1 MNQKTLPAAYYG
13 VFNLVWNGR
22 LLSDHYVSNR
32 KPDPFFCG
40 NNTSGG
46 FMRYRRFP
54 ATLTMIGLTLL
65 LGILPTPRQGAAQEA
80 LWGNALIHKIDSLA
94 EATMTGGPVA
104 GLGIGVKR
112 GDDLLMVRGYGSA
125 DIENGVPVTAET
137 VFRIGSVT
145 KQFTASAVMQLVEEG
160 KIGLDDPVTEYLPDY
175 PTQGHE
181 VTVRHLLTHTS
192 GIKSY
197 TGLESWRPK
206 MTLDLTDEELV
217 ALFKDEPFDFAPGE
231 RYQYNNSG
239 FYLLGLVIEKA
250 SGETYREYLNGH
262 LFGPLDLSGSS
273 YCDERP
279 IIPGRAEGYER
290 VDGELVN
297 DAYLSMN
304 QPGAAG
310 ALCSTVPDLL
320 SWTAALR
327 AGQVVSGE
335 SYEKMTTA
343 FTLTEGSTTGYGFG
357 LGVGEFHGHPI
368 VSHGGGINGFASMMS
383 HYSDMDLD
391 VVVLS
396 NTAGPHTG
404 QVAETIAGWALGID
418 AVVVKDE
425 PLSAEELSVYE
436 GVYQIRPEFELSVQ
450 VRDGQ
455 LFSQATGQGGFRL
468 KAQGAHRF
476 IPTFDDNVLVV
487 FTVDD
492 GRATSLTLHQGG
504 QTIEASR
511 VR

>member
-1 MNQKTLPAAYYG
+1 MRHRHLTIFVPTI
-13 VFNLVWNGR
+13 
-22 LLSDHYVSNR
+22 LLA
-32 KPDPFFCG
+32 C
-40 NNTSGG
+40 
-46 FMRYRRFP
+46 
-54 ATLTMIGLTLL
+54 L
-65 LGILPTPRQGAAQEA
+65 LGLLPTPRQGAAQEA
-80 LWGNALIHKIDSLA
+80 LWGDALIHKIDSLA

-112 GDDLLMVRGYGSA
+112 GDDLLMARGYGSA
-125 DIENGVPVTAET
+125 DIENGVPATAET
-137 VFRIGSVT
+137 VFRIGSIT
-145 KQFTASAVMQLVEEG
+145 KQFTATAVMQLVEAG
-160 KIGLDDPVTEYLPDY
+160 KIGLDDPITEYLPDY

-181 VTVRHLLTHTS
+181 ITIRHLLTHTS

-206 MTLDLTDEELV
+206 MTLDLTDEELL
-217 ALFKDEPFDFAPGE
+217 ALFKDEPLDFAPGE
-231 RYQYNNSG
+231 RYRYNNSG

-262 LFGPLDLSGSS
+262 LFGPLGLSGST

-279 IIPGRAEGYER
+279 IIPGRAEGYEL

-335 SYEKMTTA
+335 SYEKMTTV

-357 LGVGEFHGHPI
+357 LGVGEFHGRPI
-368 VSHGGGINGFASMMS
+368 VSHGGGINGFNTMMS
-383 HYSDMDLD
+383 HYPDDDLD
-391 VVVLS
+391 LVVLS
-396 NTAGPHTG
+396 NTGGPHAG
-404 QVAETIAGWALGID
+404 QVAETIARWALGID
-418 AVVVKDE
+418 VVVVKDE

-436 GVYQIRPEFELSVQ
+436 GVYQIRPELELSVL

-455 LFSQATGQGGFRL
+455 LFSRATGQGEFRL
-468 KAQGAHRF
+468 RAQGAHWF
-476 IPTFDDNVLVV
+476 IPTFDDNVRLIFIVEE
-487 FTVDD
+487 
-492 GRATSLTLHQGG
+492 GRATGLTLHQGG
-504 QTIEASR
+504 QTIEAPR